1 MQTDFLVIGSGVAG
15 LTFALEVSACGRVA
29 IITKKES
36 TEANTNYA
44 QGGIAAA
51 IGISDSIESHIK
63 DTLLV
68 GEGLCKLEAVRLMA
82 TEAPQVITELSELG
96 VKFTMAR
103 ETGFDLGREG
113 GHSARRIVHTKDAT
127 GEAIETT
134 LIKKAQERGVDLFEN
149 WLAVDLIVCQEL
161 TPDTQHSRCVGVWV
175 FDTMEDKVFPFFAKS
190 VLIATGGIG
199 SIYLHTTNPK
209 IATGDGIAMAY
220 RAGVPV
226 ANMEF
231 VQFHPTS
238 FYGKKIDGRALLLS
252 EALRGEGGVLRTKDG
267 HTFMEKYD
275 TRKELAPRDI
285 VARAIH
291 SELKRKGDN
300 YVLLDITKLGAHKIL
315 DKFPNIY
322 ESCCSLGANPI
333 KEPIPVVPA
342 AHYTC
347 GGILTELDGKTEILG
362 LYAAGEVAC
371 TGVHGANRL
380 ASNSL
385 LESIIFAKR
394 AAKTA
399 AKSFDSHQVSN
410 LNKSE
415 FLDWSKCS
423 NLPYM
428 RELQGKESNAGTD
441 YNLSLLQI
449 RKLMWKQV
457 GIVRN
462 DKELKKAKTEILKYK
477 SDIEKI
483 YKTHKINLQLIEL
496 RNAVTTAGLVI
507 ECAIMRK
514 ESRGLHFNLDHPEKD
529 DLHFKKDTILKI

>member
-1 MQTDFLVIGSGVAG
+1 METDFLVIGSGVAG
-15 LTFALEVSACGRVA
+15 LTFALDTRNYGRVA

-36 TEANTNYA
+36 NETNTNYA

-51 IGISDSIESHIK
+51 IAPSDSIESHIQ
-63 DTLLV
+63 DTLLT
-68 GEGLCKLEAVRLMA
+68 GEGLCNPDAVKLMA
-82 TEAPQVITELSELG
+82 TEAPQVIEELSKLG
-96 VKFTMAR
+96 VGFTKSRGAK
-103 ETGFDLGREG
+103 FDLGREG

-134 LIKKAQERGVDLFEN
+134 LIKRAQERGVDLFEN
-149 WLAVDLIVCQEL
+149 WLAVDLILE
-161 TPDTQHSRCVGVWV
+161 DDRCIGVWV
-175 FDTMEDKVFPFFAKS
+175 FDTDENKILPFFAKS
-190 VLIATGGIG
+190 ILIATGGIG
-199 SIYLHTTNPK
+199 SIYLHTTNPR

-220 RAGVPV
+220 RVGTPI

-252 EALRGEGGVLRTKDG
+252 EAVRGEGGVLKTKDG
-267 HTFMEKYD
+267 NAFMEKYD
-275 TRKELAPRDI
+275 SRKELAPRDI

-291 SELKRKGDN
+291 SKLRKRSDN
-300 YVLLDITKLGAHKIL
+300 YVLLDITGLGSRKIL

-322 ESCCSLGANPI
+322 NACLNFSIDPI

-347 GGILTELDGKTEILG
+347 GGIVVDIDGKTNIPG
-362 LYAAGEVAC
+362 LYATGESAC

-385 LESIIFAKR
+385 LESIIFAHR

-399 AKSFDSHQVSN
+399 IGDSKIRISKIERLEKNLQSSNLKSFN
-410 LNKSE
+410 LLE
-415 FLDWSKCS
+415 
-423 NLPYM
+423 
-428 RELQGKESNAGTD
+428 KESCEERVISD
-441 YNLSLLQI
+441 YLLKI
-449 RKLMWKQV
+449 RKLMWEQV

-462 DKELKKAKTEILKYK
+462 DKELQEAENKILKYK

-483 YKTHKINLQLIEL
+483 YETHKISFQLIEL
-496 RNAVTTAGLVI
+496 RNAVTTASLVI
-507 ECAIMRK
+507 ECALKRK

-529 DLHFKKDTILKI
+529 ELHYKRDTILKKLDKRIKINYY

>member
-1 MQTDFLVIGSGVAG
+1 MVIGSGVAG
-15 LTFALEVSACGRVA
+15 LTFALDTRNYGRVA

-36 TEANTNYA
+36 NETNTNYA

-51 IGISDSIESHIK
+51 IAPSDSIESHIQ
-63 DTLLV
+63 DTLLT
-68 GEGLCKLEAVRLMA
+68 GEGLCNPDAVKLMA
-82 TEAPQVITELSELG
+82 TEAPQVIEELSKLG
-96 VKFTMAR
+96 VGFTKSRGAK
-103 ETGFDLGREG
+103 FDLGREG

-134 LIKKAQERGVDLFEN
+134 LIKRAQERGVDLFEN
-149 WLAVDLIVCQEL
+149 WLAVDLILE
-161 TPDTQHSRCVGVWV
+161 DDRCIGVWV
-175 FDTMEDKVFPFFAKS
+175 FDTDENKILPFFAKS
-190 VLIATGGIG
+190 ILIATGGIG
-199 SIYLHTTNPK
+199 SIYLHTTNPR

-220 RAGVPV
+220 RVGTPI

-252 EALRGEGGVLRTKDG
+252 EAVRGEGGVLKTKDG
-267 HTFMEKYD
+267 NAFMEKYD
-275 TRKELAPRDI
+275 SRKELAPRDI

-291 SELKRKGDN
+291 SKLRKRSDN
-300 YVLLDITKLGAHKIL
+300 YVLLDITGLGSRKIL

-322 ESCCSLGANPI
+322 NACLNFSIDPI

-347 GGILTELDGKTEILG
+347 GGIVVDIDGKTNIPG
-362 LYAAGEVAC
+362 LYATGESAC

-385 LESIIFAKR
+385 LESIIFAHR

-399 AKSFDSHQVSN
+399 IGDSKIRISKIERLEKNLQSSNLKSFN
-410 LNKSE
+410 LLE
-415 FLDWSKCS
+415 
-423 NLPYM
+423 
-428 RELQGKESNAGTD
+428 KESCEERVISD
-441 YNLSLLQI
+441 YLLKI
-449 RKLMWKQV
+449 RKLMWEQV

-462 DKELKKAKTEILKYK
+462 DKELQEAENKILKYK

-483 YKTHKINLQLIEL
+483 YETHKISFQLIEL
-496 RNAVTTAGLVI
+496 RNAVTTASLVI
-507 ECAIMRK
+507 ECALKRK

-529 DLHFKKDTILKI
+529 ELHYKRDTILKKLDKRIKINYY